1 LHLADKLPTTAG
13 DSKHNEQKENTN
25 MKKLAL
31 LGLGIAG
38 ACVAGLHGDAG
49 AAACQIAPVP
59 AAQLAECT
67 ETTAF
72 YTGSAT
78 VTNSSRRINVS
89 LSGGDGRPARATSI
103 GFKAD
108 GRVAGSA
115 VALIPGSGSGSK
127 DVTVNVVTHDVQAV
141 ANLHR

>member
-1 LHLADKLPTTAG
+1 
-13 DSKHNEQKENTN
+13 

-38 ACVAGLHGDAG
+38 ACVAGLHGSAEASPCAAG
-49 AAACQIAPVP
+49 PVLAATP
-59 AAQLAECT
+59 AVCT
-67 ETTAF
+67 ETNAF
-72 YTGSAT
+72 YTATAT
-78 VTNSSRRINVS
+78 VTNASRRINVE

-115 VALIPGSGSGSK
+115 IALIPGSGSGFK
-127 DVTVNVVTHDVQAV
+127 DVTVNVITHDVQAV
-141 ANLHR
+141 ANTHK